1 MSDISP
7 LVESLSNSK
16 AAGLSPVAAAALV
29 AQACAG
35 GSGAPPFEISPE
47 SLAQALEQVFP
58 GSLTPAELAQIIHT
72 QFPDLPALGVAEAVL
87 AGLPGTSRAD
97 MLAALVGAG
106 LPANDSQ
113 GAVNILYPV
122 TIAIQANQAWQAA
135 GVTLT
140 GQQVTH
146 LAFVS
151 GSWSANPADGTTGP
165 DGYPQF
171 PSARPGY
178 TLPTA
183 PQGAMIGRIGN
194 NAPFLVGSA
203 YVVQPGPTGDLSLCI
218 NDDLDGRYGMGL
230 RDNFGALTFT
240 ITTTGS

>member
-1 MSDISP
+1 MSDISA
-7 LVESLSNSK
+7 LVESLSSFK
-16 AAGLSPVAAAALV
+16 AAGLSPAAAVAALV
-29 AQACAG
+29 AQERAG
-35 GSGAPPFEISPE
+35 GGALPPEITPE

-58 GSLTPAELAQIIHT
+58 GSLTPAELAQIIHV

-87 AGLPGTSRAD
+87 IGLPGTGRAD

-106 LPANDSQ
+106 LLTNDSQ
-113 GAVNILYPV
+113 GAVNILYPI
-122 TIAIQANQAWQAA
+122 TIAIQANQAWTETS
-135 GVTLT
+135 VILT

-146 LAFVS
+146 LTFVGGFWCS
-151 GSWSANPADGTTGP
+151 NPGDGTTGP

-171 PSARPGY
+171 PSAKPGY
-178 TLPTA
+178 TLPGV
-183 PQGAMIGRIGN
+183 PEGAMIGRVGN

-203 YVVQPGPTGDLSLCI
+203 YIMRSGQTGPLSLCI

-240 ITTTGS
+240 IRTTAN